1 MTIKLSKAN
10 AIIRGALK
18 KGGEL
23 DLKPLT
29 VVVLDAGGHMVAM
42 QRSDGAAILRPQIA
56 GGKAFGALAMGM
68 GSASLEAA
76 FKERPHFGAGLEAD
90 ALGHRDRW
98 VAAESW
104 VLFRPRAP
112 EEDGA
117 ARRAVRGGS
126 EAGEEHGACEAG
138 SDAPGHRRHALA

>member
-18 KGGEL
+18 KGVEL

-76 FKERPHFGAGLEAD
+76 FKERPHFGAGLEAVTPQ
-90 ALGHRDRW
+90 GIVP
-98 VAAESW
+98 VAGG
-104 VLFRPRAP
+104 VLIKSKRG
-112 EEDGA
+112 DVIGA
-117 ARRAVRGGS
+117 VGISGDTSDMDQACAVAGI
-126 EAGEEHGACEAG
+126 EAAGLEA
-138 SDAPGHRRHALA
+138 DPG

>member
-18 KGGEL
+18 KGDEL

-76 FKERPHFGAGLEAD
+76 FKDRPHFGAGLEAVTPQ
-90 ALGHRDRW
+90 GIVP
-98 VAAESW
+98 VAGG
-104 VLFRPRAP
+104 VLIKNKRG
-112 EEDGA
+112 DVVGA
-117 ARRAVRGGS
+117 AGISGDTSDMDQACAVAGI
-126 EAGEEHGACEAG
+126 EAAGLEA
-138 SDAPGHRRHALA
+138 DPG

>member
-76 FKERPHFGAGLEAD
+76 FKERPHFGAGLEAVTPQ
-90 ALGHRDRW
+90 GIVP
-98 VAAESW
+98 VAGG
-104 VLFRPRAP
+104 VLIKSKRG
-112 EEDGA
+112 DVIGA
-117 ARRAVRGGS
+117 VGISGDTSDMDQACAVAGI
-126 EAGEEHGACEAG
+126 EAAGLEA
-138 SDAPGHRRHALA
+138 DPG